1 MNNKAIERLE
11 EYRFYL
17 EDEELSENT
26 INKYIREAKAL
37 EKFLKGKEAN
47 KKNFR
52 AYADNLKNGD
62 YEKSTLNNKIIVINK
77 YIKFI
82 ENDPKNLKGLT
93 LKAIRVQSKEIPEAI
108 NQGEF
113 DRIMKQAKEKGND
126 RDVLMLK
133 VFLNTGIRVS
143 ELQFFTIEA
152 LKEKQMTAVNKGK
165 TRIIPIPLPLVKEGK
180 EYAKNHQI
188 KKGSIILNKNGQ
200 PLSRSYIFKRLKYLG
215 GQARVK
221 KTKVYPHSIRHLF
234 AKNYLEDNKD
244 DILRLSD
251 ILGHSSLE
259 TTRIY
264 TKLDTDE
271 LRKTIRYRG

>member
-1 MNNKAIERLE
+1 MTLKRLDEYKNK
-11 EYRFYL
+11 L
-17 EDEELSENT
+17 EDEELSKNT
-26 INKYIREAKAL
+26 ISKYLREAKRL
-37 EKFLKGKEAN
+37 EKYLEDKPEN
-47 KKNFR
+47 KKTLIN
-52 AYADNLKNGD
+52 YLNYLKNKGYTD
-62 YEKSTLNNKIIVINK
+62 STINNKIISINK

-82 ENDPKNLKGLT
+82 FDDPENKKGLT
-93 LKAIRVQSKEIPEAI
+93 LKAVRTQSKELPEAI
-108 NQGEF
+108 NQNEF
-113 DRIMKQAKEKGND
+113 DRIMRQAKQKGTA

-133 VFLNTGIRVS
+133 IFLNTGIRVS
-143 ELQFFTIEA
+143 ELKFFTVEA
-152 LKEKQMTAVNKGK
+152 LKDKFITAENKGK
-165 TRIIPIPLPLVKEGK
+165 KRIVPIPLPLIKESK
-180 EYAKNHQI
+180 EYAKDKDI
-188 KKGSIILNKNGQ
+188 RKGSIILNRQGK
-200 PLSRSYIFKRLKYLG
+200 PLSRSYIFKRLKWLG

-271 LRKTIRYRG
+271 LRKTIKYRG